1 MEQPYLHVYNKNGKL
16 NGAGL
21 ENMESNRLFPGT
33 EKNHRKP
40 VVRPALWS
48 LFWCFFKIGSTAFG
62 GFMALIAVVQNE
74 MVENRKLIKHED
86 MLDGISLATILPGP
100 VAVNVVAYVGYKLR
114 GGLGALVSA
123 VAVLL
128 PAFILIVL
136 LTIAYFRWGQMPTVN
151 KLFMGFI
158 PAVTAII
165 FSAAWGMARKT
176 ITGWY
181 EAGIAVASGTLL
193 LWIGGFYITLIII
206 FSSGLIG
213 WIWLRD
219 DITFDKGVRRANK
232 NNKKTGKSKSRRGG
246 KSLLLNLASVD
257 VLPFLSMDFGILT
270 TLFLT
275 FAGMSVML
283 FGGAYVFIP
292 LIQGIVVDNHRW
304 VTQQEFIDAIAM
316 GQITPGPILISAA
329 FIGYKVAGLLGSV
342 VATIGIYLPPALLM
356 IAGTHALERLQ
367 RSIAIKSLLRGIRP
381 AVIGMIFAAAV
392 VMGLAAS
399 PNWVSILIL
408 AASLV
413 ALLRW
418 QTEVIWIIP
427 ISGVAGFLLY

>member
-1 MEQPYLHVYNKNGKL
+1 MELDRKHGNQSVLIPRMKKN
-16 NGAGL
+16 
-21 ENMESNRLFPGT
+21 RT
-33 EKNHRKP
+33 KP
-40 VVRPALWS
+40 AVRPDLWS
-48 LFWCFFKIGSTAFG
+48 LFWGFLKIGSTAFG
-62 GFMALIAVVQNE
+62 GFMALISVVQNE
-74 MVENRKLIKHED
+74 MVEHKKLLKHED

-100 VAVNVVAYVGYKLR
+100 IAVNVVTYVGYKLR

-136 LTIAYFRWGQMPTVN
+136 LTIAYFRWGQMPTIN
-151 KLFMGFI
+151 RLFMGFI

-165 FSAAWGMARKT
+165 FSAAWGMSRKT
-176 ITGWY
+176 IAGWA
-181 EAGIAVASGTLL
+181 EASIALASGTLL
-193 LWIGGFYITLIII
+193 LWIGGFYITLAII

-213 WIWLRD
+213 WIWFQD
-219 DITFDKGVRRANK
+219 DVTFNKGVRHVNK
-232 NNKKTGKSKSRRGG
+232 NKKKTHKSRSGRGRR
-246 KSLLLNLASVD
+246 SLLLSLAPVN
-257 VLPFLSMDFGILT
+257 VLPFLNLDFGILT

-292 LIQGIVVDNHRW
+292 LIQGIVVDGHGW

-356 IAGTHALERLQ
+356 IAGTQALERIRQ
-367 RSIAIKSLLRGIRP
+367 SIIIKSLLRGVRP
-381 AVIGMIFAAAV
+381 AIIGMIFAAAV
-392 VMGLAAS
+392 VMGMTSS
-399 PNWVSILIL
+399 PNWVSILIFGG
-408 AASLV
+408 SLV
-413 ALLRW
+413 ALLHW
-418 QTEVIWIIP
+418 QVGVIWIIP
-427 ISGVAGFLLY
+427 VSGVTGLLLY